1 MAAPD
6 FDRFFSLPNDEAQ
19 ATPPAPPT
27 PSAAD
32 ENDLARKLDIVTG
45 HAIDKLDELLTLPV
59 NIENGNLVRGQV
71 AAATAALNTAA
82 KVDELRL
89 RQRANPDI
97 LPKII
102 QMMREEKERLL
113 ALGETLEPE

>member
-1 MAAPD
+1 VLSTD
-6 FDRFFSLPNDEAQ
+6 VS
-19 ATPPAPPT
+19 
-27 PSAAD
+27 
-32 ENDLARKLDIVTG
+32 
-45 HAIDKLDELLTLPV
+45 
-59 NIENGNLVRGQV
+59 NGNLVRGQV

-102 QMMREEKERLL
+102 EMMRAEKERLL
-113 ALGETLEPE
+113 AIGETLEPE